1 MAEEWLL
8 SKCEQTTGCDGPR
21 KCAKAGRVRA
31 MCEVISYVEGE
42 KEDRMFVCVRQVAM
56 DEQWAQQVVRTEDC
70 IKGMR
75 VVLCMYKGGN

>member
-1 MAEEWLL
+1 
-8 SKCEQTTGCDGPR
+8 
-21 KCAKAGRVRA
+21 
-31 MCEVISYVEGE
+31 MCEVMSGVEGE
-42 KEDRMFVCVRQVAM
+42 KGDRMFVCVRQVAM